1 MKSFR
6 FIFVFLLS
14 FFVLTSVAD
23 AQDRYRANGKRRMSS
38 KSKGTLIGAG
48 AGGTAGA
55 IVGGGSTK
63 GAIIGGAAGAIGGRA
78 LGKRADRKRAVRQQQ
93 APVNRQNL

>member
-6 FIFVFLLS
+6 LIFVFLLG
-14 FFVLTSVAD
+14 FFVLTSSAF

-48 AGGTAGA
+48 VGGTAYGRPDQPA
-55 IVGGGSTK
+55 MSGDEQRLRERH
-63 GAIIGGAAGAIGGRA
+63 AAGSSLCGPDDGCR
-78 LGKRADRKRAVRQQQ
+78 R
-93 APVNRQNL
+93 